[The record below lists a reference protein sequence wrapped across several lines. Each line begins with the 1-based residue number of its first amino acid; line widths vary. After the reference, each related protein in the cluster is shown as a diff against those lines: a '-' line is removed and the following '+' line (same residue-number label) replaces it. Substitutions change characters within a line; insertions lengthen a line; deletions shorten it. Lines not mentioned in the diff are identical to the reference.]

1 MRSAPSYGTTPSVAA
16 IVVNLNSG
24 ELLGRSL
31 QSLADQTVKP
41 ARTIVVD
48 NGSSDGSLEGLEE
61 RFPGVEVL
69 RLGENVGFARA
80 NNIAVEH
87 VQDCEWVALVNPD
100 AFPEP
105 TWLER
110 LDEAAS
116 ARPEFGFFASR
127 LIAGSHGTTLDGT
140 GDFYHVSGW
149 AWQRGHGQ
157 RVGQVDDDPQGE
169 EEVFAPCAAAALYR
183 RDAFQAVGGFDE
195 SYFCYFEDIDLG
207 FRLRLAGHRCLYVP
221 QAVAIHLGATTSGR
235 ESDFA
240 VYHAHR
246 NLVWTYLKNM
256 PTGLLLL
263 YLPHHLFV
271 NVLTLGWFSL
281 RGHPR
286 AIFRAKLDALRG
298 LRRVL
303 ATRRDV
309 QARRLVEAGDIRRA
323 LSRGVSGYVS
333 AWRLAREA

>member
-1 MRSAPSYGTTPSVAA
+1 MRSNPSVAA
-16 IVVNLNSG
+16 IIVNLNSE
-24 ELLGRSL
+24 ELLERCL
-31 QSLADQTVKP
+31 QALADQTLKP

-48 NGSSDGSLEGLEE
+48 NGSCDGSADGAEE
-61 RFPGVEVL
+61 RFPGVEVVRL
-69 RLGENVGFARA
+69 RENAGFARA
-80 NNIAVEH
+80 NNLAIERAEG
-87 VQDCEWVALVNPD
+87 CEWVALVNPD

-105 TWLER
+105 SWLET
-110 LDEAAS
+110 LVEAAA
-116 ARPEFGFFASR
+116 ARPEYTFFASR
-127 LIAGSHGTTLDGT
+127 LLDGQNGATLDGT

-157 RVGQVDDDPQGE
+157 RVGNADDPPAA

-183 RDAFQAVGGFDE
+183 RDALQEVGGFDE

-221 QAVAIHLGATTSGR
+221 EAVAAHRGAAIAGR

-246 NLVWTYLKNM
+246 NLVWTYVKDM
-256 PTGLLLL
+256 PRGLLFL

-271 NVLTLGWFSL
+271 NALTLVWFSL

-286 AIFRAKLDALRG
+286 AIFRAKVDALRG
-298 LRRVL
+298 LPDVVRARRRVQGL
-303 ATRRDV
+303 RRTRAADV
-309 QARRLVEAGDIRRA
+309 RRA
-323 LSRGVSGYVS
+323 MSRGVSGYVS
-333 AWRLAREA
+333 AWRLARGA

>member
-1 MRSAPSYGTTPSVAA
+1 MDSGPSDRTTPSVAA
-16 IVVNLNSG
+16 VVVNLNSG
-24 ELLGRSL
+24 ELVGRCL
-31 QSLADQTVKP
+31 RSLADQTLKP

-48 NGSSDGSLEGLEE
+48 NGSSDGSVNGLEE

-80 NNIAVEH
+80 NNLAVER
-87 VQDCEWVALVNPD
+87 VEGCDWVALVNPD
-100 AFPEP
+100 AFPRP
-105 TWLER
+105 SWLEE
-110 LDEAAS
+110 LVAAGTT
-116 ARPEFGFFASR
+116 RPEYTFFASR
-127 LIAGSHGTTLDGT
+127 LIDGRNGSTLDGT

-157 RVGQVDDDPQGE
+157 RLGQADDPE
-169 EEVFAPCAAAALYR
+169 AAEEVFAPCAAAALYQ
-183 RDAFQAVGGFDE
+183 RDAFREVGGFDE

-221 QAVAIHLGATTSGR
+221 QAVALHLGAATAGR

-246 NLVWTYLKNM
+246 NLVWTYVKNM
-256 PTGLLLL
+256 PTGLLVL

-271 NVLTLGWFSL
+271 NALTLAWFSL

-286 AIFRAKLDALRG
+286 AIIRAKLDALRG
-298 LRRVL
+298 LRRIV
-303 ATRRDV
+303 AARRNV
-309 QARRLVEAGDIRRA
+309 QARRRVDAGQIRRA
-323 LSRGVSGYVS
+323 MSRGVSGYVS
-333 AWRLAREA
+333 AWRLARGG

>member
-1 MRSAPSYGTTPSVAA
+1 MRSAPLSGTTPSVAA

-24 ELLGRSL
+24 KLLERCL
-31 QSLADQTVKP
+31 QSLADQTLKP

-48 NGSSDGSLEGLEE
+48 NGSSDGSVDGVEE

-69 RLGENVGFARA
+69 RFGENAGFARA
-80 NNIAVEH
+80 NNLAIERAEG
-87 VQDCEWVALVNPD
+87 CEWVALVNPD

-105 TWLER
+105 AWLET
-110 LDEAAS
+110 LVDAAA
-116 ARPEFGFFASR
+116 ARPEYTFFASR
-127 LIAGSHGTTLDGT
+127 LIDGENGATLDGT

-157 RVGQVDDDPQGE
+157 RVGKADDPRTA

-183 RDAFQAVGGFDE
+183 RDAFQEVGGFDE

-221 QAVAIHLGATTSGR
+221 DAVASHQGAAIAGR

-246 NLVWTYLKNM
+246 NLVWTYVKDM
-256 PTGLLLL
+256 PRGLLLL

-271 NVLTLGWFSL
+271 NALTLIWFSL

-286 AIFRAKLDALRG
+286 AIFRAKVDALRG
-298 LRRVL
+298 LPQVIRARRRVQ
-303 ATRRDV
+303 AQRRTQTADV
-309 QARRLVEAGDIRRA
+309 RRA
-323 LSRGVSGYVS
+323 MARGVSGYVN
-333 AWRLAREA
+333 AWRLARGE